1 MLKLTNPYHGGETR
15 IVPEKVTGIVDC
27 GDTRLVSAGGDG
39 YAVKETAEEIEKM
52 LNETLGGKV
61 RESINAC
68 LEMCL
73 KQLQQQASRKYEHL
87 HPANL
92 GYHESGAKYV
102 NSPPA

>member
-52 LNETLGGKV
+52 LKETLCGG
-61 RESINAC
+61 RLPRIEAC
-68 LEMCL
+68 MEMCL
-73 KQLQQQASRKYEHL
+73 KQLEQQASRKVEYLPTAGLPQTYQCERCDH
-87 HPANL
+87 
-92 GYHESGAKYV
+92 
-102 NSPPA
+102 